1 MTYSEALREAE
12 ERFKAAGIEEYK
24 NDALLLMRYA
34 ADKDR
39 TFLLT
44 RADEEMKEP
53 EALRFEK
60 AVERRVSREPL
71 QLITGSQD
79 FMGFD
84 FMVSG
89 EVLIPRLDTEFLTEE
104 VLKELHDGSRLLD
117 MCCGSGCIL
126 ISLCRLTNDTY
137 GVAADISEAAL
148 ELTRKN
154 AERLGADIKLVK
166 SDLFDSVEGEF
177 EYIVCNPPYIKSAEI
192 DGLMEEVRLFEP
204 RSALDG
210 GEDGLDFYRRIA
222 KEAGAHLCG
231 GGMLFLEIGYDQ
243 GADVKAILEEAG
255 FEHVEV
261 IKDYSGN
268 ERVVRCLKGLG
279 T

>member
-1 MTYSEALREAE
+1 MTYSEAIREAE
-12 ERFKAAGIEEYK
+12 DRFKAAGIEEYK
-24 NDALLLMRYA
+24 NDAILLMRYA

-44 RADEEMKEP
+44 NADEEMKEP

-60 AVERRVSREPL
+60 AVSRRVCHEPL

-84 FMVSG
+84 FLVSP

-104 VLKELHDGSRLLD
+104 VLKEINDGSRLLD

-126 ISLCRLTNDTY
+126 ISLCRLTNDIY

-148 ELTRKN
+148 KLTEKN
-154 AERLGADIKLVK
+154 AERLGADIKVVK
-166 SDLFDSVEGEF
+166 SDLFDSIEGEF

-204 RSALDG
+204 RRALDG

-222 KEAGAHLCG
+222 KGAGEHLCG

-243 GADVKAILEEAG
+243 GACVKAILEEAG
-255 FEHVEV
+255 FEHIDV

-268 ERVVRCLKGLG
+268 ERVVRCLKGLR